1 MNRQGRLTARIVGY
15 TKNPSKT
22 KVAGNSSF
30 IVLIS
35 KTTTFT
41 YEIRHLDPLT
51 QTLSLSITSN
61 TIFSIHYTEN
71 VLNYSPLFMIFFG
84 F

>member
-1 MNRQGRLTARIVGY
+1 MARIARY
-15 TKNPSKT
+15 TIIPSDT
-22 KVAGNSSF
+22 KVTGNSYF

-35 KTTTFT
+35 KTIIFT

-51 QTLSLSITSN
+51 QTLSLSITPIF
-61 TIFSIHYTEN
+61 IFS
-71 VLNYSPLFMIFFG
+71 MIYIG